1 MAITKEA
8 WTNGFVS
15 VNGVNL
21 SNAARGANVVF
32 STPEIETTAFGDA
45 MSQYVAGIPDAS
57 MEVEFFQGQDTG
69 GVDQTLFPLVGGGTT
84 FTVEIR
90 RSAAARSTTN
100 PGYVMTA
107 RLMGDYSP
115 LSGSVGEALMTTPT
129 FRNAS
134 QTGVQRLTA

>member
-1 MAITKEA
+1 MGKEV

-21 SNAARGANVVF
+21 SNQARGASVTY
-32 STPEIETTAFGDA
+32 STPEVDVTAFGDT
-45 MSQYVAGIPDAS
+45 MSQYAAGIPDAS
-57 MEVEFFQGQDTG
+57 IEVEFFQDQAAGS
-69 GVDQTLFPLVGGGTT
+69 VDATLNPLVGGATT
-84 FTVEIR
+84 FTVEVR
-90 RSAAARSTTN
+90 RSAASRSTTN

-115 LSGSVGEALMTTPT
+115 LSGSVGDALMTTPT

-134 QTGVQRLTA
+134 QTGVQRLTV